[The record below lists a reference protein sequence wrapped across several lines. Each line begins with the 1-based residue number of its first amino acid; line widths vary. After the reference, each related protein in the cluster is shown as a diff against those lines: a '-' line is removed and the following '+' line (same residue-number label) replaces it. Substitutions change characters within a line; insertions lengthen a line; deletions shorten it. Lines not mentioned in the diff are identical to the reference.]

1 MGISVKWLENLF
13 QKKYH
18 QNPAIDTLYRA
29 ERKLD
34 PRIEE
39 IISLLP
45 QMAEAIRQGGDYL
58 YEKVLRDQI
67 GVYDTRFGSNVSA
80 QIDDSKKSGLTRK
93 LVSLMLVSFFNELS
107 EIYPDSPFPSSL
119 TDALHF
125 EIYQALPAK
134 ESFIDYL
141 TYRNPNFEDPRLAPA
156 FKFGNDV
163 AEILET
169 LDLSFSI
176 MVSQQS
182 PLITDISRKLVRLVL
197 FNEPIEAAPPSQ

>member
-1 MGISVKWLENLF
+1 MKWLENLF

-18 QNPAIDTLYRA
+18 QNPAVDTLYRA

-34 PRIEE
+34 PKIEE

-45 QMAEAIRQGGDYL
+45 QTADAIRQGGDYL

-67 GVYDTRFGSNVSA
+67 LVYDTRFGSSVSA
-80 QIDDSKKSGLTRK
+80 QIDDSKKNALTRK
-93 LVSLMLVSFFNELS
+93 VVSLMLVSFFNELS
-107 EIYPDSPFPSSL
+107 GLYPDSPIPSSL

-125 EIYQALPAK
+125 ELYQALPAK
-134 ESFIDYL
+134 ESFVDYL
-141 TYRNPNFEDPRLAPA
+141 TYRNPNFEDPRMAPA

-182 PLITDISRKLVRLVL
+182 PLIADISRKLVRLVL

>member
-1 MGISVKWLENLF
+1 LKWLDHLF
-13 QKKYH
+13 SRKSH
-18 QNPAIDTLYRA
+18 QNPAVHTLYRT

-34 PRIEE
+34 PKIEE

-45 QMAEAIRQGGDYL
+45 KMAEAMQQGGDYL
-58 YEKVLRDQI
+58 YIKVLKDQI
-67 GVYDTRFGSNVSA
+67 QDYDIRFGSNVSA
-80 QIDDSKKSGLTRK
+80 QIDDSKKSALTRK
-93 LVSLMLVSFFNELS
+93 LTSLMLTSFFNQLS
-107 EIYPDSPFPSSL
+107 ELYPDSPIPSSL

-125 EIYQALPAK
+125 EIYQALPSQG
-134 ESFIDYL
+134 SFVDFL
-141 TYRNPNFEDPRLAPA
+141 TYQNPNFEDPRMAPA

-182 PLITDISRKLVRLVL
+182 PLISDISRKLVRLVL
-197 FNEPIEAAPPSQ
+197 FNEPIEAASTSQ

>member
-1 MGISVKWLENLF
+1 MERSLKWLDHLF
-13 QKKYH
+13 QRKFH
-18 QNPAIDTLYRA
+18 PNPAVHTLYRA
-29 ERKLD
+29 ERKVD
-34 PRIEE
+34 PKIEE

-45 QMAEAIRQGGDYL
+45 KMAEAIQQGGAYL
-58 YEKVLRDQI
+58 YEKVLKDQI
-67 GVYDTRFGSNVSA
+67 EVYDTRFGSNVSA
-80 QIDDSKKSGLTRK
+80 QIDDSKKAVLTRK
-93 LVSLMLVSFFNELS
+93 LTCLMLVSFFNELS

-125 EIYQALPAK
+125 EIYQTLPGK

-141 TYRNPNFEDPRLAPA
+141 TYQNPNFEDPRMAPA

-182 PLITDISRKLVRLVL
+182 SLIRDISKKLTRLVL

>member
-1 MGISVKWLENLF
+1 LKWLENLF

-18 QNPAIDTLYRA
+18 QNPAINTLYRA

-34 PRIEE
+34 PKIEE

-45 QMAEAIRQGGDYL
+45 KMAEAVRQGGDYL
-58 YEKVLRDQI
+58 YEKTLRDQI
-67 GVYDTRFGSNVSA
+67 LVYDTRFGSSVSA
-80 QIDDSKKSGLTRK
+80 QIDDSKKSVLTRK

-107 EIYPDSPFPSSL
+107 ELYPDSPFPSSL

-125 EIYQALPAK
+125 EIYQALPGK
-134 ESFIDYL
+134 ESFVDYL
-141 TYRNPNFEDPRLAPA
+141 TYRNPNFEDPRMAPA

-169 LDLSFSI
+169 LDLSFSM

-197 FNEPIEAAPPSQ
+197 FNEPIEAAPSR

>member
-1 MGISVKWLENLF
+1 MKWLENLF

-18 QNPAIDTLYRA
+18 QNPAVDTLYRA

-34 PRIEE
+34 PKIEE
-39 IISLLP
+39 IVSLLP
-45 QMAEAIRQGGDYL
+45 KMAEAIQQGGDYL

-67 GVYDTRFGSNVSA
+67 QIYDTRFESSVSA
-80 QIDDSKKSGLTRK
+80 QIDDSKKSDLTRK
-93 LVSLMLVSFFNELS
+93 VISLMLVSFFNELS
-107 EIYPDSPFPSSL
+107 ELYPDSPFPSSL

-197 FNEPIEAAPPSQ
+197 FNEPIEAPPASQ

>member
-1 MGISVKWLENLF
+1 LKWLENLF
-13 QKKYH
+13 QKNYH
-18 QNPAIDTLYRA
+18 QNPAVATLYRA

-34 PRIEE
+34 PKIEE

-45 QMAEAIRQGGDYL
+45 KLADAIQQGGDYL
-58 YEKVLRDQI
+58 YEKVLKDQI
-67 GVYDTRFGSNVSA
+67 LVYDTRFGSSVSG
-80 QIDDSKKSGLTRK
+80 QIDDSKKSALTRK
-93 LVSLMLVSFFNELS
+93 VVSLMLVSFFNELS
-107 EIYPDSPFPSSL
+107 GLYPDSPISSSL

-125 EIYQALPAK
+125 ELYRALPAK
-134 ESFIDYL
+134 ESFVDYL
-141 TYRNPNFEDPRLAPA
+141 TYRNPNFEDPRMAPA

-182 PLITDISRKLVRLVL
+182 PLIADISRKLVRLVL